1 MNAPIAQTVDSL
13 SLIGQLAVDTGSL
26 RPLFRAARS
35 AGDLTP
41 ILRNDG
47 NFLLVYRRGEEVFI
61 VNSFY
66 SLNNYFYAER
76 SGRFLHAGTV
86 HALMRQGGID
96 FAWNF
101 EAIAN
106 LMGLLHVI
114 DNETLLQ
121 GVRAVP
127 MGATLHWDGRR
138 LDLRTLSWRH
148 FLEPGPRSGREIA
161 HRLIDLFLD
170 GLRAGAGPHP
180 ILAASSGLDS
190 RVNLA
195 GLLHLGLQPE
205 LAVMGQPGAKDV
217 EVVKAIGH
225 ALGLTVNHI
234 LPQPRDFIDG
244 AFEICRLTN
253 GIKPLDHWHTFVIA
267 SKGGYTHADR
277 VITGNNGEHV
287 RAVGF
292 NYGMLAHGLDRLS
305 RVDFGIASSRLLRKY
320 WHLKTWVSL
329 SPEEQ
334 RQCAP
339 GFAGYYGSARQLDRF
354 MSVMP
359 PMSFVWQSDAFV
371 LEQRRKGFQSAGL
384 QLFRSRFPIYSSY
397 LNKRWV
403 DTGWSLP
410 LGWRLGSFWHRYTVE
425 RLYPRLLNF
434 PEEYEADRMFR
445 RPRPLAWMPLI
456 KKLYRR
462 PPVVPY
468 VDYPALLRRDDV
480 LALLHDH
487 AAHLEGFMPRSLVL
501 RIVDDQRKTGARGR
515 LFSILTAMA
524 IWRATLSENVAA

>member
-1 MNAPIAQTVDSL
+1 MSAPIAQTVDSL
-13 SLIGQLAVDTGSL
+13 SLVGQLAVESESL

-35 AGDLTP
+35 ADDLAP
-41 ILRNDG
+41 VLRNDG

-66 SLNNYFYAER
+66 SLNNYFYAE
-76 SGRFLHAGTV
+76 SAGRFLHAGTI
-86 HALMRQGGID
+86 HALMRQGSID
-96 FAWNF
+96 FNWNV

-127 MGATLHWDGRR
+127 MGAILHWDGRR
-138 LDLRTLSWRH
+138 LELRIHPWQQ
-148 FLEPGPRSGREIA
+148 FLEPGPTSGREVA

-205 LAVMGQPGAKDV
+205 LAVMGQPAAKDV

-225 ALGLTVNHI
+225 ALGLRVNHI
-234 LPQPRDFIDG
+234 LPEPRDFIEG
-244 AFEICRLTN
+244 ASEICRLTN

-267 SKGGYTHADR
+267 SKSGYTQADR
-277 VITGNNGEHV
+277 VLTGNNGEHV

-292 NYGMLAHGLDRLS
+292 NYGLLAHGLDRLS
-305 RVDFGIASSRLLRKY
+305 RVDFGILSARLLRKY
-320 WHLKTWVSL
+320 WHLKTWIVL
-329 SPEEQ
+329 SAEEQ

-339 GFAGYYGSARQLDRF
+339 GFADYYGSARQLDRF
-354 MSVMP
+354 MSVMQP
-359 PMSFVWQSDAFV
+359 LSFVWQSDAFI
-371 LEQRRKGFQSAGL
+371 LDQRRKGFQSAGL
-384 QLFRSRFPIYSSY
+384 QLFRARFPVYSPF

-403 DTGWSLP
+403 DAGWSLP
-410 LGWRLGSFWHRYTVE
+410 LGWRLGSVWHRSTVE
-425 RLYPRLLNF
+425 RLYPRLMNF
-434 PEEYEADRMFR
+434 PEEYEPDRMRR
-445 RPRPLAWMPLI
+445 RPRPLVWVPLI
-456 KKLYRR
+456 KKLYHP

-468 VDYPALLRRDDV
+468 VDYATLLRRDEV

-487 AAHLEGFMPRSLVL
+487 AGHLEGFMPRSLVH
-501 RIVDDQRKTGARGR
+501 RVIDDQRRTGARGR

-524 IWRATLSENVAA
+524 VWRASLR